1 MKNLDQAR
9 SDYEIGMK
17 YREIAE
23 KYGVSINTVKSWQRR
38 HKWERGPKKGVHPK
52 HKLGAPVGNKNAVGN
67 SGGRGGPVG
76 NQKALRTGEH
86 ESLYR
91 DLLDPDEQ
99 SLYDAA
105 QTDPLAALDQE
116 IALMS
121 IRQRRM
127 LKRLKSA
134 EDDLNNEEITELYQM
149 RKQKQSGEYKMTK
162 VEKTIQK
169 GGKLDLA
176 LRIEEAMTRI
186 SGQLTKAIKERQA
199 LVVADLDLGNDDDG
213 DDGLIDALKDAGAKA
228 WGDDDASD

>member
-1 MKNLDQAR
+1 MSNYRQAQT
-9 SDYEIGMK
+9 DYELGMK
-17 YREIAE
+17 YKDIAA
-23 KYGVSINTVKSWQRR
+23 KYAVSINTVKSWKTRYHWTR
-38 HKWERGPKKGVHPK
+38 SVEKGVHTK
-52 HKLGAPVGNKNAVGN
+52 RKKGAPKRNQNSVGNLG
-67 SGGRGGPVG
+67 GGPVG
-76 NQKALRTGEH
+76 NHKALRTGEH

-105 QTDPLAALDQE
+105 QADPLAALDQE

-134 EDDLNNEEITELYQM
+134 EDDLNNEEITELYRM
-149 RKQKQSGEYKMTK
+149 RKQKQSGEYKLTK
-162 VEKTIQK
+162 IEKTIQK

-199 LVVADLDLGNDDDG
+199 LVAADLDLGNDDGG

-228 WGDDDASD
+228 WGDDHGD

>member
-1 MKNLDQAR
+1 MRN
-9 SDYEIGMK
+9 
-17 YREIAE
+17 
-23 KYGVSINTVKSWQRR
+23 QR
-38 HKWERGPKKGVHPK
+38 
-52 HKLGAPVGNKNAVGN
+52 
-67 SGGRGGPVG
+67 
-76 NQKALRTGEH
+76 ALKTGEH
-86 ESLYR
+86 QSLYR

-105 QTDPLAALDQE
+105 QTDPLTALDQE

-149 RKQKQSGEYKMTK
+149 RKQKQSGEYRLTK
-162 VEKTIQK
+162 IEKTIQK

-199 LVVADLDLGNDDDG
+199 LVAADLDLGNDDDG

-228 WGDDDASD
+228 WGDDHGD